1 MKQRRMSID
10 IELKTNK
17 ESYENSKKIMVS
29 YGFTQF
35 FGQWITGSFG
45 LFVFYFYEVVIG
57 LPVIMAAL
65 AFILYSIWNA
75 INDPLFGYLME
86 RLHMPWE
93 RKWGVKRVPWII
105 IGAIPWLFSYLF
117 IFLVPK
123 NFYGNQWAIFT
134 WYVVTLFVYDTLYT
148 LWNVNATAMFPDKF
162 RGLNER
168 RTSTGIGTIIGMIG
182 IVCAMIIP
190 PLFVIKDAAETY
202 QTMAWFSIG
211 IGFILFFIMLP
222 GINENERMRERYK
235 RSREKLKT
243 SPREPFFKTTK
254 RVISDKTFMVKVI
267 FFFGYQAAAMLI
279 QTSGAYIVTF
289 ILNKEMPSL
298 SLILGAMLLGAMISM
313 PFWTYIS
320 KKLDN
325 NKRLELIAG
334 WVMFCTFVPLMFG
347 IYLGYLG
354 YAIALFIWG
363 IGLGAQWFADPPAM
377 GDVLDN
383 AAVKIG
389 RREDA
394 VYYGWNAFFI
404 RLSIAFQALVFA
416 IVHSVTGFV
425 EGAKDLGELNANS
438 PTPALAQ
445 FGIIIHSAI
454 IPAIVVLI
462 TIFIFWKWYDL
473 TPDKVAAN
481 KEKLK
486 ELGL

>member
-1 MKQRRMSID
+1 MSSD
-10 IELKTNK
+10 IELKPTK
-17 ESYENSKKIMVS
+17 EPYENSKKSMVS

-334 WVMFCTFVPLMFG
+334 WVMFFTFIPLMFG

-383 AAVKIG
+383 IAVKIG

-473 TPDKVAAN
+473 TPDKVAKN

-486 ELGL
+486 EMGL